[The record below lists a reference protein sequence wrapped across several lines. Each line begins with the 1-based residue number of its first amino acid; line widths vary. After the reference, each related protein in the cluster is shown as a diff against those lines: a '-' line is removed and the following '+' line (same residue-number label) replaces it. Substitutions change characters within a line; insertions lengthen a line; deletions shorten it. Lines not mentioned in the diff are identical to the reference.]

1 MGYFVTESFGLIL
14 AALNVVTFIL
24 LIYIFLGLAAGE
36 RSGLFRFL
44 DRILGVLLAPLR
56 RVLPEWKFDVSSV
69 ILVVVLQ
76 VIAFVI
82 KWKYY

>member
-1 MGYFVTESFGLIL
+1 MGYFVTDTFGLIL

-36 RSGLFRFL
+36 RSSLFRFL
-44 DRILGVLLAPLR
+44 NRILGVLLAPLR
-56 RVLPEWKFDVSSV
+56 NVLPEWKVDVSSL

-82 KWKYY
+82 KWKYC